1 MKIVII
7 TTKMPVL
14 ESGSQVRNYY
24 LAKALLQRYGRDV
37 SLICITPELQNQNV
51 QNLTSMQFGFIS
63 VRAMSLQTPAQ
74 RLVSLLKGHVPYV
87 KNIKETIMTD
97 EEQAIIRNADIIHIE
112 ELDGYFLVQKYLS
125 QTKAT
130 IVLDAHNVDAH
141 RFKFEI
147 KEKSVF
153 ERLLGIYLIPTFEKY
168 EKEAI
173 QKVDYVLTCSSLDR
187 IFFAQYKPVEK
198 ISVIPNGVDGSYFN
212 TSISSNTHSILF
224 MGLLSYKPNETGLK
238 HFIENSFPAIRQQ
251 FPDTTLTVIG
261 KNPPVWLQDI
271 ADQKSIIVTDFVADV
286 RPFIQ
291 NTAVCI
297 CPVADGS
304 GTRLKV
310 LEYMA
315 MGKPV
320 VSTAIG
326 AMGIQ
331 VTDKDNILIADTDS
345 EFTKAIIDLFSD
357 ITYAQT
363 IGNKAG
369 NFVRKNYEWNGIT
382 ECLIQLYENI
392 NAQ

>member
-1 MKIVII
+1 
-7 TTKMPVL
+7 MPVL

-37 SLICITPELQNQNV
+37 SLICITPELQTQNV

-153 ERLLGIYLIPTFEKY
+153 ERLLGLYLIPTFENY

-187 IFFAQYKPVEK
+187 NFFAQYKPVEK

-297 CPVADGS
+297 CPVGDGS